1 MNIMVENKTDRR
13 VRRTKRLL
21 LESLTSL
28 MKEKPIKDISVK
40 ELTDLADINRGT
52 FYLHYR
58 DIYDMLEQLE
68 DEWFA
73 DFNELLDKTPPAPD
87 STGSVARLSE
97 NMFQF
102 LLDNKDI
109 ADALLG
115 PNGDLTFINRLKD
128 LLRRRTYSLWKLRF
142 RDTLYFEYYFSF
154 IVSGYIGLIQTWRL
168 NGWEPSAHELSLMAD
183 QLLGA
188 RERS

>member
-1 MNIMVENKTDRR
+1 MAETKTDRR

-21 LESLTSL
+21 LESLTTL

-68 DEWFA
+68 DEWFN
-73 DFNELLDKTPPAPD
+73 DFNALLDETPPAPD
-87 STGSVARLSE
+87 GTGSVSKLSE
-97 NMFQF
+97 KMFQF
-102 LLDNKDI
+102 LLDNKNI

-115 PNGDLTFINRLKD
+115 PNGDLTFINRLKE
-128 LLRRRTYSLWKLRF
+128 LVRRRMHSLWKLRF
-142 RDTLYFEYYFSF
+142 GDTRYFEYYFSF

-168 NGWEPSAHELSLMAD
+168 NGWEPSAQELSMMAD
-183 QLLGA
+183 QLLGT

>member
-1 MNIMVENKTDRR
+1 MAENKTDRR

-68 DEWFA
+68 NHDQY
-73 DFNELLDKTPPAPD
+73 LCP
-87 STGSVARLSE
+87 SGS
-97 NMFQF
+97 
-102 LLDNKDI
+102 
-109 ADALLG
+109 
-115 PNGDLTFINRLKD
+115 P
-128 LLRRRTYSLWKLRF
+128 
-142 RDTLYFEYYFSF
+142 
-154 IVSGYIGLIQTWRL
+154 
-168 NGWEPSAHELSLMAD
+168 
-183 QLLGA
+183 
-188 RERS
+188 

>member
-1 MNIMVENKTDRR
+1 MAENKTDRR

-115 PNGDLTFINRLKD
+115 PNGGSDIHQPT
-128 LLRRRTYSLWKLRF
+128 
-142 RDTLYFEYYFSF
+142 E
-154 IVSGYIGLIQTWRL
+154 G
-168 NGWEPSAHELSLMAD
+168 SAAHANILPVEAPLPQYPLF
-183 QLLGA
+183 
-188 RERS
+188 